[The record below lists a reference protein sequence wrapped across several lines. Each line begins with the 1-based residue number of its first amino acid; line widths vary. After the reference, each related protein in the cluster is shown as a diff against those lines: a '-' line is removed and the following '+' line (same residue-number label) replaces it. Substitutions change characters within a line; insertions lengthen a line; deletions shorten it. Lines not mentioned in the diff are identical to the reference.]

1 MYSHTHTL
9 THSHTHSHTHSLT
22 HKRTHT
28 HTHTRSLTHSLTHL
42 YQAITVKLTH
52 DVPLEEVEQAIASH
66 NEWVCVVPNNKV
78 NRGTSLIRNTHS
90 RVITIGL

>member
-1 MYSHTHTL
+1 
-9 THSHTHSHTHSLT
+9 
-22 HKRTHT
+22 
-28 HTHTRSLTHSLTHL
+28 
-42 YQAITVKLTH
+42 
-52 DVPLEEVEQAIASH
+52 VEQAIASH